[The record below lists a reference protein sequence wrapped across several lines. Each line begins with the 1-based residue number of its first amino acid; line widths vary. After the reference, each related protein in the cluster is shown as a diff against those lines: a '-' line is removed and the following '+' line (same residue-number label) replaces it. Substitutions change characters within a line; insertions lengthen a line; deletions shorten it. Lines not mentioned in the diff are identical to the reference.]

1 MRRSVVCSLQP
12 DVEHVGYA
20 AAVISRDANVSIE
33 TDTVLSKT
41 EKDTMRRNCLC
52 LDSSLRRVVRIDQSM
67 IDPLMRASRA

>member
-1 MRRSVVCSLQP
+1 M
-12 DVEHVGYA
+12 
-20 AAVISRDANVSIE
+20 SIE

-67 IDPLMRASRA
+67 IDPLIRASRA